1 MKIKFAL
8 VVPEETFVPNANE
21 IFQEHNKIS
30 DNYGVETYLLDI
42 RIIDGQAIK
51 KNQLANDYD
60 AIITRGL
67 LAQILPEYE
76 KRIPIVEILVPVSDM
91 LTALE
96 NCYSQYGNK
105 KVAIIASERMI
116 GNMKDMSRLSKF
128 PVNTYPIT
136 DIACIS
142 NLVDQ
147 AISDGCEIILGGTN
161 ACKYAEKLGISNM
174 YIKTSRES
182 FWQSLSEAKWM
193 AYVTRREQE
202 KNQRLTTILKYTNEG
217 VIALDQNNCL
227 TTINP
232 IAAKALNISPPFRTD
247 GLLSALPV
255 PPEFLYIA
263 QSNNEYKN
271 HLIKFNNAMFN
282 LNKILIWIKGN
293 IYGKVITFQ
302 EISSIQELEHKIR
315 TELHNAGHIA
325 RATFASIIGQ
335 SKIMTETIATARQFS
350 IFDTNILLLGQSG
363 TGKELFAQSIHNDSP
378 RKKGP
383 FVAVN
388 CAAIAES
395 LLESEL
401 FGYAE
406 GAFTGA
412 QKGGKKGFFELA
424 HNGTIFLDEIGEIP
438 LNLQSK
444 FLRVLQER
452 EIIRLGDGKIIPVNI
467 RIIAATNMNLEN
479 LVHTGK
485 FREDLF
491 YRLDVLRINIPSLD
505 ERKEDIPL
513 LIDYFL
519 RQKFPYTKMSEAACK
534 TLCSLNWPGNIR
546 QLLNICE
553 RLAILN
559 KSGTISDRE
568 AHQVIPTSSRTSTVI
583 TVHTQENPEK
593 EQIERALGEAKYSRT
608 HAAKLLNMSRST
620 LWRKMREYK
629 L

>member
-1 MKIKFAL
+1 L
-8 VVPEETFVPNANE
+8 
-21 IFQEHNKIS
+21 
-30 DNYGVETYLLDI
+30 
-42 RIIDGQAIK
+42 
-51 KNQLANDYD
+51 
-60 AIITRGL
+60 
-67 LAQILPEYE
+67 EY
-76 KRIPIVEILVPVSDM
+76 
-91 LTALE
+91 
-96 NCYSQYGNK
+96 
-105 KVAIIASERMI
+105 
-116 GNMKDMSRLSKF
+116 
-128 PVNTYPIT
+128 
-136 DIACIS
+136 
-142 NLVDQ
+142 
-147 AISDGCEIILGGTN
+147 
-161 ACKYAEKLGISNM
+161 
-174 YIKTSRES
+174 TS
-182 FWQSLSEAKWM
+182 
-193 AYVTRREQE
+193 
-202 KNQRLTTILKYTNEG
+202 EG
-217 VIALDQNNCL
+217 VISLDQNNCL

-232 IAAKALNISPPFRTD
+232 IAAKALNIGPQFRTED
-247 GLLSALPV
+247 ALNALPI
-255 PPEFLYIA
+255 PSEFLYIA
-263 QSNNEYKN
+263 QNNNEYKN
-271 HLIKFNNAMFN
+271 HLIKFNNSMFN
-282 LNKILIWIKGN
+282 LNKILILIKGN
-293 IYGKVITFQ
+293 IQGKVITFQ

-315 TELHNAGHIA
+315 TKLHNTGHFA
-325 RATFASIIGQ
+325 RATFTSIVGQ

-363 TGKELFAQSIHNDSP
+363 TGKELFAQSIHNNSL

-401 FGYAE
+401 FGYTE

-467 RIIAATNMNLEN
+467 RIIAATNTNLEN
-479 LVHTGK
+479 LVSIGK

-505 ERKEDIPL
+505 ERKEDIPF
-513 LIDYFL
+513 LIDHFL
-519 RQKFPYTKMSEAACK
+519 RQKFPYIKMSEAACK
-534 TLCSLNWPGNIR
+534 ILCSLNWPGNIR

-568 AHQVIPTSSRTSTVI
+568 VYQLIPNPSLASTQTAPCV
-583 TVHTQENPEK
+583 QEISQKQE
-593 EQIERALGEAKYSRT
+593 IERVLRETKYNRS